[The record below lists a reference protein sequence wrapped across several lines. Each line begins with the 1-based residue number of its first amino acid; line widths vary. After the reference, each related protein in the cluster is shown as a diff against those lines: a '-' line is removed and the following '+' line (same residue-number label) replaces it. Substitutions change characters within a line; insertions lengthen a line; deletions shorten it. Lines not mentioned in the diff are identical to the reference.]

1 MSDDYGHDDHP
12 SPWGPHDWGHGAP
25 HNSYAPLILSI
36 GSGLFLLMLG
46 GLFTFGEY
54 DGRYLPMVFVALAVI
69 AVSIIVWWRQDMS
82 FDGSYEP
89 LSRGVPFK
97 KIQILIF

>member
-1 MSDDYGHDDHP
+1 
-12 SPWGPHDWGHGAP
+12 
-25 HNSYAPLILSI
+25 
-36 GSGLFLLMLG
+36 MLG

-97 KIQILIF
+97 KIQIRKVGVWVFLMSETMIFSSLCTTDIRYR